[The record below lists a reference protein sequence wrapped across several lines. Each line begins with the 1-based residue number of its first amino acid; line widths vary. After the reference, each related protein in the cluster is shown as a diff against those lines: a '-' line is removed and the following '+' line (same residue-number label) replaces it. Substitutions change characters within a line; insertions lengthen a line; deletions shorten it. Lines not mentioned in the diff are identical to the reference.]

1 MLIKKLGTDFGGKS
15 SLESIVQILYNKN
28 SYNPQ
33 KHLHA
38 PGAPFFKNTTKGK
51 IKSQS

>member
-1 MLIKKLGTDFGGKS
+1 LVKKLGADFGGKT
-15 SLESIVQILYNKN
+15 SLESIVQTLYNKT
-28 SYNPQ
+28 NPQ
-33 KHLHA
+33 KHLYA